1 MAKEH
6 SHKNFSKCHGGI
18 FGGYGLAMIGAL
30 VYYMQQAHGFGA
42 VVTGI
47 LKAIV
52 WPAFLVHHLLGL

>member
-1 MAKEH
+1 MTKKWQRT
-6 SHKNFSKCHGGI
+6 SGGGAGPI
-18 FGGYGLAMIGAL
+18 FGLGLIGAL
-30 VYYMQQAHGFGA
+30 VFYMQAAHGFGA